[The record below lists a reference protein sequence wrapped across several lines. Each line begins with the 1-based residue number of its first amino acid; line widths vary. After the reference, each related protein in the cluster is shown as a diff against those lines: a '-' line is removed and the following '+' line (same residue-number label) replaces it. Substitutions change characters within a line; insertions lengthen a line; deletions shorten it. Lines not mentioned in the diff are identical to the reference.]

1 MRLDTRRI
9 SRIMFLLYI
18 AAVGVLCLIKTDSL
32 PKIPALW
39 LGIPADK
46 IAHFCMFM
54 PFPALAYMPIMPR
67 MKNLWTT
74 FLTIAVLAAM
84 GAAFAFGTE
93 IMQGQTGYRS
103 YDIND
108 FYADMTGL
116 AAGAVLTAAFVIINS
131 RRRRK

>member
-18 AAVGVLCLIKTDSL
+18 AAVGVLCLMKTDSL
-32 PKIPALW
+32 PKIPAVW
-39 LGIPADK
+39 LGIRSDK

-54 PFPALAYMPIMPR
+54 PFPVLAYMSIMPR

-84 GAAFAFGTE
+84 GAAFAYGTE

-108 FYADMTGL
+108 FYADMAGL

>member
-54 PFPALAYMPIMPR
+54 PFPALAYMSH
-67 MKNLWTT
+67 MKSLWTT

>member
-54 PFPALAYMPIMPR
+54 PFPALAYMSIMPH
-67 MKNLWTT
+67 MKSLWTT
-74 FLTIAVLAAM
+74 FLTIAVLAAK
-84 GAAFAFGTE
+84 AAAILAGLNPD
-93 IMQGQTGYRS
+93 S
-103 YDIND
+103 
-108 FYADMTGL
+108 YADMTGL

>member
-1 MRLDTRRI
+1 MRLDSRRI

-18 AAVGVLCLIKTDSL
+18 AAVGVLCLMKTDSL
-32 PKIPALW
+32 PKIPAVW
-39 LGIPADK
+39 LGIPSDK

-54 PFPALAYMPIMPR
+54 PFPVLAYMSIMPR

-84 GAAFAFGTE
+84 GAAFAYGTE

-108 FYADMTGL
+108 FYADMAGL

>member
-18 AAVGVLCLIKTDSL
+18 AAVGVLCLMKTDSL
-32 PKIPALW
+32 PKIPAVW

-54 PFPALAYMPIMPR
+54 PFPALAY
-67 MKNLWTT
+67 
-74 FLTIAVLAAM
+74 
-84 GAAFAFGTE
+84 
-93 IMQGQTGYRS
+93 RS

-108 FYADMTGL
+108 FYADMAGL

>member
-1 MRLDTRRI
+1 
-9 SRIMFLLYI
+9 
-18 AAVGVLCLIKTDSL
+18 
-32 PKIPALW
+32 
-39 LGIPADK
+39 
-46 IAHFCMFM
+46 MFM
-54 PFPALAYMPIMPR
+54 PFPALAYMSIMPH
-67 MKNLWTT
+67 MKSLWTT

-108 FYADMTGL
+108 IYADMTGL

>member
-18 AAVGVLCLIKTDSL
+18 AAVGVLCLMKTDSL
-32 PKIPALW
+32 PKIPAVW
-39 LGIPADK
+39 LGIPSDK

-54 PFPALAYMPIMPR
+54 PFPVLAYMSIMPR

-84 GAAFAFGTE
+84 GAAFAYGTE
-93 IMQGQTGYRS
+93 IMQ
-103 YDIND
+103 
-108 FYADMTGL
+108 
-116 AAGAVLTAAFVIINS
+116 
-131 RRRRK
+131 